1 MSITSGRTNTFFGVT
16 LLRKTCTGIT
26 MTISVETSAAI
37 YRIYDRFT
45 VEKRQV
51 FAVVAAQYNEGTTY
65 SSIRIAEGAA
75 ELLGSLSVL
84 IVDMNTQDQK
94 LSSYV
99 GSPESGWGEWL
110 ATGKQ
115 YPLNKAIMPWPDLPG
130 LNVLP
135 VGQGWN
141 HKELTKI
148 LMQWPEV
155 LDRLRDSYDL
165 ILLDTPPFFRG
176 EESRS
181 LCKTADD
188 VLVVI
193 EAEQSRRPQTHTMVE
208 NLRAMGC
215 SILGAVLNKR
225 RFHIPRWAYDRFF

>member
-1 MSITSGRTNTFFGVT
+1 
-16 LLRKTCTGIT
+16 

-45 VEKRQV
+45 VDNHQIFV
-51 FAVVAAQYNEGTTY
+51 IVAGQYDEGTTY

-99 GSPESGWGEWL
+99 GSPELGWGEWL

-115 YPLNKAIMPWPDLPG
+115 YSIDQAVRPWPDLPG

-135 VGQGWN
+135 VGQGRN
-141 HKELTKI
+141 HRELAKI
-148 LMQWPEV
+148 LTQWPEV
-155 LDRLRDSYDL
+155 LAELRSKYDL
-165 ILLDTPPFFRG
+165 ILLDATPFFRG
-176 EESRS
+176 EESRL
-181 LCKTADD
+181 LCKMADD

-193 EAEQSRRPQTHTMVE
+193 EAEQARRPQVRTMVDS
-208 NLRAMGC
+208 LRTMDC

>member
-1 MSITSGRTNTFFGVT
+1 
-16 LLRKTCTGIT
+16 

-37 YRIYDRFT
+37 YRIYDRLT

-51 FAVVAAQYNEGTTY
+51 FAVVAAQNDEGTTY

-99 GSPESGWGEWL
+99 GSPELGWGEWL
-110 ATGKQ
+110 GTGKQ
-115 YPLNKAIMPWPDLPG
+115 YPINKAVIPWPDLPG

-135 VGQGWN
+135 VGQGWD
-141 HKELTKI
+141 HKKLTKI

-155 LDRLRDSYDL
+155 LDELRENYDL
-165 ILLDTPPFFRG
+165 ILLDTSPFFRG

>member
-1 MSITSGRTNTFFGVT
+1 MSITPGRTNTFRGVT
-16 LLRKTCTGIT
+16 LLLKTCMGST
-26 MTISVETSAAI
+26 MTISVETSVAI

-45 VEKRQV
+45 VDRHQV
-51 FAVVAAQYNEGTTY
+51 FVMVAGQYGEGTTY
-65 SSIRIAEGAA
+65 SGIRIAEGAA
-75 ELLGSLSVL
+75 ESLGSLSVL

-99 GSPESGWGEWL
+99 GSPELGWGEWL
-110 ATGKQ
+110 ATGKR
-115 YPLNKAIMPWPDLPG
+115 YPINKAVMPWPDLPS
-130 LNVLP
+130 LNILP
-135 VGQGWN
+135 VGQGRDY
-141 HKELTKI
+141 KELAKI

-155 LDRLRDSYDL
+155 LDELRQNYDL
-165 ILLDTPPFFRG
+165 ILLDTSPFFRG
-176 EESRS
+176 EESRL

-208 NLRAMGC
+208 SLRAMGC